1 MSNQETVQNEQEEV
15 VLEQPQEHTD
25 EHHEV
30 GKLIQ
35 ESKKYRSRAQEA
47 EIKAKELEN
56 KLKSIEETKLKD
68 QEQWKELAEKYE
80 DENKQ
85 LSAMAEEGQKLQE
98 SIRQDLLG
106 QLTEEDREFADD
118 LSTDKL
124 RKFVNRSS
132 VKKNV
137 VTNES
142 APGQM
147 PATGKNPFT
156 EMTAAERKK
165 KCSSILDRY
174 SS

>member
-1 MSNQETVQNEQEEV
+1 MSNQETVQNEQEAV
-15 VLEQPQEHTD
+15 VEQPQEHTD
-25 EHHEV
+25 EQHEA

-56 KLKSIEETKLKD
+56 KLKSIEETKLKE

-80 DENKQ
+80 NENKQ
-85 LSAMAEEGQKLQE
+85 LSAMAEEGQKLKE
-98 SIRQDLLG
+98 SIRQDLLS
-106 QLTEEDREFADD
+106 QLSDEDREFADD

-147 PATGKNPFT
+147 PPTGKNPFT
-156 EMTAAERKK
+156 EMTPEERKK
-165 KCSSILDRY
+165 KWSSVLDRY
-174 SS
+174 RS

>member
-1 MSNQETVQNEQEEV
+1 MSNQEAVQNEQEAV
-15 VLEQPQEHTD
+15 VDAPQELTD
-25 EHHEV
+25 EQHEV

-56 KLKSIEETKLKD
+56 QLKSIEETKLKD

-124 RKFVNRSS
+124 HKFVNRSN

-147 PATGKNPFT
+147 PSSNVNPFT
-156 EMTAAERKK
+156 EMTTEERKK
-165 KCSSILDRY
+165 KWSSILDRY
-174 SS
+174 RS